1 MFRVSRVIGVVAALS
16 LLGACGSSSESGEVG
31 NTIAPTATTLIASSG
46 DDVDNVAE
54 SSAVT
59 TLVSNNMPNDTTS
72 DTTSDTTND
81 TTSDMTNDT
90 RSTMILHDFSD
101 PDSVE
106 GWNVRNDTVMG
117 GVSESGVDWLEGTL
131 LFAGRVSLDNNG
143 GFASLR
149 GPVLDSV
156 PAGAEEL
163 AVMAIG
169 DGRTYVVQ
177 LLTDTD
183 SYIRRFV
190 AEPGEAEHLMPFDEF
205 EATSFM
211 LQPVTPTAPLM
222 SQNIRQIAVYI
233 LDKQEGE
240 FELRLRSIA
249 LRR

>member
-1 MFRVSRVIGVVAALS
+1 MFRVPRATGVVAALS
-16 LLGACGSSSESGEVG
+16 LLGACGSSSEPDEVG
-31 NTIAPTATTLIASSG
+31 NTMAPSATSEIASSG

-54 SSAVT
+54 PSALT
-59 TLVSNNMPNDTTS
+59 TPVSDDTTNEVP
-72 DTTSDTTND
+72 SDTTNE
-81 TTSDMTNDT
+81 TTTDS
-90 RSTMILHDFSD
+90 RATMILHDFTN
-101 PDSVE
+101 PDSVD

-117 GVSESGVDWLEGTL
+117 GVSESAVDWLEGTL

-149 GPVLDSV
+149 GPVLDAV
-156 PAGAEEL
+156 PAGAEAL
-163 AVMAIG
+163 AVTAIG

-190 AEPGEAEHLMPFDEF
+190 AEPGESEHLMPFDEF
-205 EATSFM
+205 GATSFM
-211 LQPVTPTAPLM
+211 LQPVTPIAPLM

-240 FELRLRSIA
+240 FELRLRSID